1 MFYKENLYLGWYIH
15 LFSMVIGVWDGVEG
29 KYGREEKLQGG

>member
-1 MFYKENLYLGWYIH
+1 MVYTP
-15 LFSMVIGVWDGVEG
+15 FSMVIGVWDEVEG